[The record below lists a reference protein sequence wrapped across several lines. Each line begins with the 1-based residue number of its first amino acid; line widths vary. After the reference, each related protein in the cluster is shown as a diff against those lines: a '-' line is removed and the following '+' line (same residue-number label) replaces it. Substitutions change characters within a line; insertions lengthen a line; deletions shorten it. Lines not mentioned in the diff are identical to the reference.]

1 MLRHK
6 RILLETGVNECH
18 RRGLTQGP
26 AIVLASSG
34 REFLFGDRIS
44 MLSGRI
50 KSSGASQVI
59 TRFAPGERR

>member
-18 RRGLTQGP
+18 RRGLTKTGNC
-26 AIVLASSG
+26 ISFKWKGISIW
-34 REFLFGDRIS
+34 DRIS